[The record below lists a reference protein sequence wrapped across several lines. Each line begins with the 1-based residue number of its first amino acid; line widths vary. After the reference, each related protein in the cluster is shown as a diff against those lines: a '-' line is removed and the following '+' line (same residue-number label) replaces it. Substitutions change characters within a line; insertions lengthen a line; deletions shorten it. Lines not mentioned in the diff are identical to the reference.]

1 MKQNTKKENSRLGH
15 LKSEYDIIIIGG
27 GITGANVLWDATL
40 RGYNCLLVEKNDYA
54 SGTSQATSKLIH
66 GGLRYLKNLEFG
78 LVRESLSERRYLAK
92 ISPHAVRP
100 MGFIIPIRSIFQRVL
115 LFFGME
121 LYNALSFDRNQ
132 EIDADVQL
140 PRYRWNSL
148 GETIYKVLGLN
159 RKSLKG
165 SFQYYDYANPNPE
178 KHTTEFILS
187 AKEKGAHAFNYLAV
201 TTLRKQNSG
210 GYTVGLTDTLSG
222 KKVLVYSKVVVN
234 SAGPWAD
241 VIESMTGVT
250 AEKKLVRSKGIHA
263 VVRNICG
270 NECAVLSKRDGS
282 HLFVIPWRGKTII
295 GTTDTAYEDDPDA
308 FKVKQSELVE
318 LLDEVNY
325 SFGFAKLTL
334 KDVDYYYGGLRPL
347 VEDPGS
353 TEGTYSASRKS
364 EIFHY
369 ENEGFPGFF
378 SALGGKYTTSRAVA
392 ENLVNA
398 IDTYTK
404 GEGSP
409 CATKFTPL
417 LGGRYQSLKELINEL
432 QFKFPKIEGAKLET
446 LAKRYGSVTWK
457 ILSLVGKETYR
468 IPNGE
473 IYFEEEVEYMV
484 THEDIFHLT
493 DFYFRRSGVGT
504 VGILDPMEKTRLN
517 KKIAKILGWNAARL
531 KEEEKLVDE
540 RYKWFVD

>member
-1 MKQNTKKENSRLGH
+1 MKHSTKQENVRLNH
-15 LKSEYDIIIIGG
+15 LKKEYDILIIGG
-27 GITGANVLWDATL
+27 GITGANILWDATL
-40 RGYNCLLVEKNDYA
+40 RGYNCLLAEKNDYA

-66 GGLRYLKNLEFG
+66 GGLRYLKNFEFG

-100 MGFIIPIRSIFQRVL
+100 MGFIIPIRSLFQRIQ
-115 LFFGME
+115 LFLGME
-121 LYNALSFDRNQ
+121 LYNLLSFDRNK
-132 EIDADVQL
+132 EIDPDVQL
-140 PRYRWNSL
+140 PKYRWNTL
-148 GETIYKVLGLN
+148 AETIYKVIGLS
-159 RKSLKG
+159 RKSLQG

-187 AKEKGAHAFNYLAV
+187 AKEKGAHAFNYLSV
-201 TTLRKQNSG
+201 TTLKKQNSG
-210 GYTVGLTDTLSG
+210 GYTVGLTDEITG
-222 KKVLVYSKVVVN
+222 KKILVSAKVVVN

-241 VIESMTGVT
+241 VIESMAGIS

-270 NECAVLSKRDGS
+270 NECVVLSKRDGS

-295 GTTDTAYEDDPDA
+295 GTTDTAYEDDPDK
-308 FKVKQSELVE
+308 FKVKQSEIVDLI
-318 LLDEVNY
+318 DEVNF

-364 EIFHY
+364 EILHY
-369 ENEGFPGFF
+369 EKEGFPGFF

-392 ENLVNA
+392 ESLVNE
-398 IDTYTK
+398 IDVFTK
-404 GEGSP
+404 GQETPS
-409 CATKFTPL
+409 ATKFTPL
-417 LGGRYQSLKELINEL
+417 LGGRYQNLKELVNEI
-432 QFKFPKIEGAKLET
+432 QFKYPHIPGEKIET
-446 LAKRYGSVTWK
+446 LVRRYGSTTWK
-457 ILSLVGKETYR
+457 ILQGKGIDTYR

-473 IYFEEEVEYMV
+473 VYYEDEVEYIV
-484 THEDIFHLT
+484 FQEDIHHLT

-504 VGILDPMEKTRLN
+504 VGKLDQSERTRLD
-517 KKIAKILGWNAARL
+517 KKIAKLLGWSVERQ
-531 KEEEKLVDE
+531 KEESKKVDA
-540 RYKWFVD
+540 RYEWFVD

>member
-1 MKQNTKKENSRLGH
+1 MKQITKLESSRLKH
-15 LKSEYDIIIIGG
+15 LKNEYDIVIIGG

-66 GGLRYLKNLEFG
+66 GGLRYLKNFEFA

-100 MGFIIPIRSIFQRVL
+100 MGFIIPIRSWFQRIQ
-115 LFFGME
+115 LFLGME
-121 LYNALSFDRNQ
+121 LYNALSFDRNK
-132 EIDADVQL
+132 EIDPDVQL

-148 GETIYKVLGLN
+148 AETIYKVIGLG
-159 RKSLKG
+159 RKFLIG

-187 AKEKGAHAFNYLAV
+187 AKEKGAHAFNYLSV
-201 TTLRKQNSG
+201 TTLKKQNSG
-210 GYTVGLTDTLSG
+210 GYTVGLTDSISG
-222 KKVLVYSKVVVN
+222 KKVLVSTKVVVN

-241 VIESMTGVT
+241 VIETMTGVT

-270 NECAVLSKRDGS
+270 NECVVLSKRDGS
-282 HLFVIPWRGKTII
+282 HLFVIPWRGKTIV
-295 GTTDTAYEDDPDA
+295 GTTDTAYEDAPDL
-308 FKVKQSELVE
+308 FKVKQSEIVD
-318 LLDEVNY
+318 LLDEVNH

-369 ENEGFPGFF
+369 EKEGFPGFF

-392 ENLVNA
+392 ESLVNA
-398 IDTYTK
+398 IDLFSK
-404 GEGSP
+404 GSESS
-409 CATKFTPL
+409 CVTKFTPL
-417 LGGRYQSLKELINEL
+417 LGGRYQNLKELTTEL
-432 QFKFPKIEGAKLET
+432 EFKFPKTPGSKIDT
-446 LAKRYGSVTWK
+446 LSKRYGSVTWK
-457 ILSLVGKETYR
+457 ILSLEGSDTYR

-473 IYFEEEVEYMV
+473 IYYEEEVEYLV
-484 THEDIFHLT
+484 THEDILHLT

-504 VGILDPMEKTRLN
+504 VGNLDPQERTRLD
-517 KKIAKILGWNAARL
+517 KKIAKVLGWNADRL
-531 KEEEKLVDE
+531 KEEIKAVDQ